1 MKLEVWERCI
11 SEVQELRS
19 LASNGTLTIECF
31 ADFHINQ
38 SVIEVTM
45 LASTV
50 NQKNQE
56 SNPQQSRKLLYILLS
71 TVRRSVCSLVGPCAI
86 CRV

>member
-56 SNPQQSRKLLYILLS
+56 SNPQQSRKLLYIYSPQSGVQYVL
-71 TVRRSVCSLVGPCAI
+71 
-86 CRV
+86 